1 MSYNHDWEPINWKDY
16 VISVVMAVVFVL
28 VVYMAAKGM

>member
-16 VISVVMAVVFVL
+16 LIALVMAIVVVGL
-28 VVYMAAKGM
+28 TWMATRGM